1 MNNLVITVESGS
13 DMPEDLAG
21 QYGIFIVPMYVQF
34 GDKTC
39 ADGSFPPSEVCRYF
53 KETGKVPKTSGS
65 SPDDYRK
72 VFDEI
77 HSRWP
82 EKKILHLAY
91 SAVTTCSFQSAQIA
105 AAGRDYVACLDTRH
119 VSAGMTAAVV
129 AAVRALEK
137 KESWELPEAVREA
150 EKAAGKVRMCFLPC
164 NLTYLR
170 AGGRCGNL
178 TALCGNLLQIHPR
191 IEVLEGYLRATKK
204 YRGSMKKSVSRLIHD
219 YAVQEEL
226 DRREVWFLRTV
237 DVYVARIRNKFADC
251 RSFEIVTVHGF
262 GYKAVLKE

>member
-105 AAGRDYVACLDTRH
+105 AAG
-119 VSAGMTAAVV
+119 
-129 AAVRALEK
+129 
-137 KESWELPEAVREA
+137 
-150 EKAAGKVRMCFLPC
+150 KVRMCFLPC

-204 YRGSMKKSVSRLIHD
+204 YRGSMKISVSRLIHD
-219 YAVQEEL
+219 YAAQEDL
-226 DRREVWFLRTV
+226 DRGEVWFLRTV

>member
-1 MNNLVITVESGS
+1 M
-13 DMPEDLAG
+13 
-21 QYGIFIVPMYVQF
+21 
-34 GDKTC
+34 
-39 ADGSFPPSEVCRYF
+39 
-53 KETGKVPKTSGS
+53 
-65 SPDDYRK
+65 
-72 VFDEI
+72 
-77 HSRWP
+77 
-82 EKKILHLAY
+82 
-91 SAVTTCSFQSAQIA
+91 TTERCLTRFT
-105 AAGRDYVACLDTRH
+105 AAGRRKRFFIWLTQRLPPVLFRARACLDTRH

>member
-105 AAGRDYVACLDTRH
+105 AASEAAREEGFREIHWMEARGVITAH
-119 VSAGMTAAVV
+119 GGPGAFAMAG
-129 AAVRALEK
+129 
-137 KESWELPEAVREA
+137 
-150 EKAAGKVRMCFLPC
+150 
-164 NLTYLR
+164 
-170 AGGRCGNL
+170 
-178 TALCGNLLQIHPR
+178 
-191 IEVLEGYLRATKK
+191 
-204 YRGSMKKSVSRLIHD
+204 
-219 YAVQEEL
+219 YA
-226 DRREVWFLRTV
+226 
-237 DVYVARIRNKFADC
+237 
-251 RSFEIVTVHGF
+251 STVHQ
-262 GYKAVLKE
+262 K